1 MWVSRREGL
10 MPASEETTNDPAI
23 DRERFERHLARSEFY
38 AYPGPP
44 EDWVV
49 GDTGWP
55 GRVRVSRLHF
65 PSPLPSGI
73 PSNDTVR
80 ARLFLRPGRTEG
92 PPVVFVHG
100 FGAWRLG
107 FWDTFPRSLAFR
119 GFPTLSVCLPYLCE
133 RATRG
138 ERPGY
143 AYMSTSAEKALP
155 AYEQAVADIRASLD
169 WLLSQSPLARE
180 RGPDSPPPVIIGVS
194 LGALI
199 AVIAAGIEPRFG
211 GLVPMLGGGDLDII
225 VFKGAYRT
233 PVERELEDAHIQLEN
248 RRNARRIYQ
257 AYLEEVRSARHPLDV
272 VPAFHF
278 FLFDPL
284 TFASH
289 LRTKP
294 ALMLNA
300 RYDPLIPRA
309 AARQLWLELGQPP
322 LSWFWGT
329 HWTGGPW
336 KPYTLLAVTRFLRGL
351 KGGGVRV
358 PADSYAEEWMP

>member
-1 MWVSRREGL
+1 
-10 MPASEETTNDPAI
+10 MPSSDRIVDDTTRAPDDVDI
-23 DRERFERHLARSEFY
+23 DRARFERHLGRSEY
-38 AYPGPP
+38 YPYPGAPG
-44 EDWVV
+44 DWRV
-49 GDTGWP
+49 GPTRRP
-55 GRVRVSRLHF
+55 GRVRVISLQF
-65 PSPLPSGI
+65 SSPLPSGR
-73 PSNDTVR
+73 PENDTVR
-80 ARLFLRPGRTEG
+80 ARFFMRPGRTEG
-92 PPVVFVHG
+92 APVVFVHG
-100 FGAWRLG
+100 FGASRLR
-107 FWDTFPRSLAFR
+107 FWDTFPRSLAVR
-119 GFPTLSVCLPYLCE
+119 GFPTLAVCLPYLCE

-143 AYMSTSAEKALP
+143 AYMSTSAERALP

-169 WLLSQSPLARE
+169 WLLNESPLASE
-180 RGPDSPPPVIIGVS
+180 RGPDAPPPAIIGVS

-199 AVIAAGIEPRFG
+199 AVISAGMEPRFG

-225 VFKGAYRT
+225 VFKGKYRT
-233 PVERELEDAHIQLEN
+233 PVGRELEDAHIRLEN

-257 AYLEEVRSARHPLDV
+257 EYLQEVRSAAHPLDV
-272 VPAFHF
+272 TAPLHF

-294 ALMLNA
+294 VLMLNA

-309 AARQLWLELGQPP
+309 AARQLWLELGKPP

-336 KPYTLLAVTRFLRGL
+336 KPYTLLRVTRFLRGL
-351 KGGGVRV
+351 GELGERV
-358 PADSYAEEWMP
+358 PADSYAEEWVP

>member
-1 MWVSRREGL
+1 
-10 MPASEETTNDPAI
+10 MPAREETADDTRETADEPAI
-23 DRERFERHLARSEFY
+23 DRERFERHLGRAEFY
-38 AYPGPP
+38 PYPGPP
-44 EDWVV
+44 GDWRVED
-49 GDTGWP
+49 TRWP
-55 GRVRVSRLHF
+55 GRVRVSRLWF
-65 PSPLPSGI
+65 TSALPSGR

-80 ARLFLRPGRTEG
+80 ARLFLRPGRAEG

-107 FWDTFPRSLAFR
+107 FWDTFPRSLAVR
-119 GFPTLSVCLPYLCE
+119 GFPTLSVCLPFLCE
-133 RATRG
+133 RATEG

-169 WLLSQSPLARE
+169 WLLTVSPLARE
-180 RGPDSPPPVIIGVS
+180 RGPDSPPPAIIGVS

-199 AVIAAGIEPRFG
+199 AVIAASMEPRFG
-211 GLVPMLGGGDLDII
+211 GLISMLGGGDLDII

-233 PVERELEDAHIQLEN
+233 PVERELKDAHMQLEN

-257 AYLEEVRSARHPLDV
+257 TYLEEVRSAAHPLDV
-272 VPAFHF
+272 TPAFHF

-289 LRTKP
+289 LRTRP

-309 AARQLWLELGQPP
+309 ATRQLWLELGKPP

-336 KPYTLLAVTRFLRGL
+336 KPYTLSLVTRFLRGL
-351 KGGGVRV
+351 GKEGERT
-358 PADSYAEEWMP
+358 PAGSYSEEWVP

>member
-1 MWVSRREGL
+1 M
-10 MPASEETTNDPAI
+10 SEAEQKIGDTSEKAFRPAI
-23 DRERFERHLARSEFY
+23 DRERFERHLGRSEFY
-38 AYPGPP
+38 PYPGTPS
-44 EDWVV
+44 DWATE
-49 GDTGWP
+49 DTGLP
-55 GRVRVSRLHF
+55 GRVRVSRLSF
-65 PSPLPSGI
+65 ESPLPSGI

-80 ARLFLRPGRTEG
+80 ARLFLRPERTDG

-107 FWDTFPRSLAFR
+107 FWDTLPRSLAFR
-119 GFPTLSVCLPYLCE
+119 GFPTLSVCLPFLCE
-133 RATRG
+133 RATKG

-169 WLLSQSPLARE
+169 WFLTESALALE
-180 RGPDSPPPVIIGVS
+180 RGPDSAPPAIIGVS

-199 AVIAAGIEPRFG
+199 SVIAACMEPRFA
-211 GLVPMLGGGDLDII
+211 GLVSMLGGGDLDII

-233 PVERELEDAHIQLEN
+233 PVERELEDAHVALEN

-257 AYLEEVRSARHPLDV
+257 AYLEEVRKAEHPLDV
-272 VPAFHF
+272 TPAFHF

-289 LRTKP
+289 LRTRP

-309 AARQLWLELGQPP
+309 AARQLWLELGRPP
-322 LSWFWGT
+322 ISWFWGT

-336 KPYTLLAVTRFLRGL
+336 KPYTLLKVARFLRGL
-351 KGGGVRV
+351 REGGERT
-358 PADSYAEEWMP
+358 PAESYAEEWVP